1 MFFHCDICCWLKPT
15 GNVCSIDTC
24 GIFHSYAIG
33 YNTWNGFIYY
43 GLNPVFNEVSTTD
56 FQPINIST
64 LKIGLIFYIL

>member
-1 MFFHCDICCWLKPT
+1 M
-15 GNVCSIDTC
+15 S
-24 GIFHSYAIG
+24 IG